1 MNISKNKYINYEN
14 LILYKKY
21 FDKFYK
27 KKLTKHDKNILNL
40 WSISSNTFKYIY
52 SNKIIIQLFDL
63 QKQFIIIKNEIKE
76 ITNPFNDYLHYSN
89 KFFIAIYKLLEY
101 FYIYSEKL
109 FISKALNLKNNDEI
123 IIYRGLRNMNLEELL
138 KNNIKFPY
146 YSSWTVNKHTALE
159 YSKDYILRCKFNSKD
174 VNFIPLLLYDN
185 NKMNSNK
192 FETQISNIDI
202 YNSQNELILDKNIN
216 LKVIKR
222 QKISIKN
229 FYPKTYKEILN
240 NKKTINLIDVEISY
254 IPNIKKKSFKDILTY
269 DQFIKKIYLQD

>member
-146 YSSWTVNKHTALE
+146 YSSWTVNKHTAL
-159 YSKDYILRCKFNSKD
+159 
-174 VNFIPLLLYDN
+174 
-185 NKMNSNK
+185 
-192 FETQISNIDI
+192 
-202 YNSQNELILDKNIN
+202 
-216 LKVIKR
+216 
-222 QKISIKN
+222 
-229 FYPKTYKEILN
+229 
-240 NKKTINLIDVEISY
+240 
-254 IPNIKKKSFKDILTY
+254 
-269 DQFIKKIYLQD
+269 

>member
-1 MNISKNKYINYEN
+1 M
-14 LILYKKY
+14 
-21 FDKFYK
+21 
-27 KKLTKHDKNILNL
+27 
-40 WSISSNTFKYIY
+40 
-52 SNKIIIQLFDL
+52 
-63 QKQFIIIKNEIKE
+63 
-76 ITNPFNDYLHYSN
+76 
-89 KFFIAIYKLLEY
+89 
-101 FYIYSEKL
+101 
-109 FISKALNLKNNDEI
+109 
-123 IIYRGLRNMNLEELL
+123 
-138 KNNIKFPY
+138 
-146 YSSWTVNKHTALE
+146 
-159 YSKDYILRCKFNSKD
+159 
-174 VNFIPLLLYDN
+174 NFIPLLLYDN